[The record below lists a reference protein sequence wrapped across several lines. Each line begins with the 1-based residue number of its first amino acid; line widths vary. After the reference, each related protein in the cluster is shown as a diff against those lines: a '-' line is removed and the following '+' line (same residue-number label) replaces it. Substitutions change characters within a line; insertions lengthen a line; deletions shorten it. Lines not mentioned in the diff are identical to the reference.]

1 MAPVERFAD
10 SFWPRH
16 FDFGHPSQG
25 ARPWLIGAGRAGEV
39 AVNVLPPFPHALGRA
54 SGDAALAERALAL
67 YRRYPATA
75 LNRLT
80 REIARLLGGDAGAA
94 HARTACRQP
103 GLIHLYKHWCD
114 ARGWTVR
121 RTDQVPGFIN
131 VGVDPFA
138 WALNVTIIGLP
149 LGLWILNRIPT
160 VMTLRP
166 MRRDLMV
173 DRRADG
179 REIVRVSDRPQASLL
194 VRAIW
199 FLLIG
204 WWLSGFWAAAAYVAA
219 VTIVGL
225 PIAFWMYD
233 RLPAVTT
240 LFRY

>member
-1 MAPVERFAD
+1 M
-10 SFWPRH
+10 
-16 FDFGHPSQG
+16 
-25 ARPWLIGAGRAGEV
+25 
-39 AVNVLPPFPHALGRA
+39 
-54 SGDAALAERALAL
+54 
-67 YRRYPATA
+67 
-75 LNRLT
+75 
-80 REIARLLGGDAGAA
+80 
-94 HARTACRQP
+94 
-103 GLIHLYKHWCD
+103 
-114 ARGWTVR
+114 
-121 RTDQVPGFIN
+121 N
-131 VGVDPFA
+131 VGVDPLA

-204 WWLSGFWAAAAYVAA
+204 WWLSGLWAAAAYVAA

-225 PIAFWMYD
+225 PIAFWMYN